1 MSESDGPASLIEEE
15 AVERD
20 INKIEGLSRPLHDLL
35 LSFERTYR
43 DSGRELTLGD
53 LGARQGM
60 VGGISAVIVGNYL
73 TTLGRSPDAD
83 LALLEELSMPVKAL
97 SATL

>member
-1 MSESDGPASLIEEE
+1 MSESDRPASLIEEE

-43 DSGRELTLGD
+43 DSGRELTL
-53 LGARQGM
+53 ARTNLEQAVM
-60 VGGISAVIVGNYL
+60 WAVRGI
-73 TTLGRSPDAD
+73 TR
-83 LALLEELSMPVKAL
+83 
-97 SATL
+97 

>member
-1 MSESDGPASLIEEE
+1 MSESDRPASLIEEE

-43 DSGRELTLGD
+43 DSGRELAL
-53 LGARQGM
+53 ARTNLEQAVM
-60 VGGISAVIVGNYL
+60 WAVRGI
-73 TTLGRSPDAD
+73 TR
-83 LALLEELSMPVKAL
+83 
-97 SATL
+97 